1 MNKGNLTL
9 KKRIIL
15 LIVLLVAAGL
25 AAALVMALS
34 VGKPAGKLE
43 YWADGESRT
52 AFLSYLSD
60 VTNPKSAN
68 FIPETDRL
76 AVFDLDG
83 TLCGE
88 QFPTYFEW
96 MMYVQRVLD
105 DPTYVP
111 TQEQIDVAQAIV
123 YAARDQHI
131 PAGLEEQHF
140 LRNAEVYAGMTVEEY
155 RAYTSR
161 FLQTYADRFRNLTL
175 GDAWFRTTVEAAK
188 YLQKNGFTVY
198 VCSGTDR
205 EADRIF
211 IADLIGIPY
220 RQVIGSDCYTVGSGQ
235 MDAAYLDYQYTSEDV
250 PVRTANTIIKNVK
263 SSKPMQILQELGQ
276 RPVVAFGNSTGD
288 TSMFMVTTNQNPY
301 RTIAFCVV
309 PDDDVREVAYPDKVE
324 KLTALCSE
332 NGWYPVSMKHDFVTI
347 YGDSVTL
354 DLTHTPW
361 LDRMLEKVEKLS
373 TADAA

>member
-1 MNKGNLTL
+1 MNIKNITS
-9 KKRIIL
+9 KKCILYLLAL
-15 LIVLLVAAGL
+15 LIVIGVATAVI
-25 AAALVMALS
+25 AAQNTGS
-34 VGKPAGKLE
+34 PSGKLE

-52 AFLSYLSD
+52 AFLSYISD
-60 VTNPKSAN
+60 VTNPKSEY

-88 QFPTYFEW
+88 QYPTYFEW

-105 DPTYVP
+105 DPTYTP
-111 TQEQIDVAQAIV
+111 TQEQIDVAEAIV
-123 YAARDQHI
+123 SAARNQSI
-131 PAGLEEQHF
+131 PAGLEEEHF

-155 RAYTSR
+155 RAYTEN
-161 FLQTYADRFRNLTL
+161 FLRNSADRFQNLTI

-188 YLQKNGFTVY
+188 YLQDNGFTVY

-211 IADLIGIPY
+211 IADRIGIPY

-235 MDAAYLDYQYTSEDV
+235 NNAEYLAYQYTPEDV
-250 PVRTANTIIKNVK
+250 PVRTAAPIIKNVK

-288 TSMFMVTTNQNPY
+288 TSMFMVTTKQNPY
-301 RTIAFCVV
+301 RSIAFCIV

-324 KLTALCSE
+324 KLTALCGE
-332 NGWYPVSMKHDFVTI
+332 YGWYPVSMKHDFVTV
-347 YGDSVTL
+347 YGDGVTL

-361 LDRMLEKVEKLS
+361 LDRMQEKLDALRP
-373 TADAA
+373 ADAA

>member
-1 MNKGNLTL
+1 M
-9 KKRIIL
+9 KKTMLMTKRRIIYL
-15 LIVLLVAAGL
+15 ILFVIVLAAVL
-25 AAALVMALS
+25 TAALS
-34 VGKPAGKLE
+34 AGTHAAKLE
-43 YWADGESRT
+43 YWADSESRT
-52 AFLSYLSD
+52 AFLSYISD
-60 VTNPKSAN
+60 VTNPKSEN

-111 TQEQIDVAQAIV
+111 TQEQIDVAEAIV
-123 YAARDQHI
+123 SAARDQHI

-161 FLQTYADRFRNLTL
+161 FLQMGADRFQNLAI

-188 YLQKNGFTVY
+188 YLQQNGFTVY

-211 IADLIGIPY
+211 IADIIGIPY

-235 MDAAYLDYQYTSEDV
+235 EENAYLDYQYTPEDV
-250 PVRTANTIIKNVK
+250 PVRTANTVIKNVK

-288 TSMFMVTTNQNPY
+288 TSMFVVTTNQNPY
-301 RTIAFCVV
+301 RSIAFCVV

-324 KLTALCSE
+324 KLTALCRE
-332 NGWYPVSMKHDFVTI
+332 NGWYPVSMKHDFVTV
-347 YGDSVTL
+347 YGDGVTL
-354 DLTHTPW
+354 DLNHTPW
-361 LDRMLEKVEKLS
+361 LDRMTEKTEELRP
-373 TADAA
+373 ANAA